1 MNGNRKRWKTACG
14 IAWMLALMLLFSTAM
29 AETPAQSREPLDYSD
44 ARNWVY
50 FASEEGETTAD
61 VFFIAPSAFGGG
73 EGSYIM
79 DLTNEKTRANFIGVI
94 NMEKGI
100 YDRNT
105 RFFAPVYRQV
115 GYRAYALPDAEAE
128 PLKQSAFADVKDA
141 FSYYMEHWNGGRP
154 IILAGFSQGADM
166 ALRLMKDCFGDEALQ
181 KQLIAC
187 YAIGWRLTEEETAQW
202 PQLRAAQGETDT
214 GVIVSFNTEAEDVRD
229 SMPVPAGIKTLSI
242 NPLNWKTDGEKAGKE
257 LNLGAC
263 FTDYGGNIL
272 DEVPE
277 LTGAYLDGE
286 RGALKVTDIDPA
298 VYSGTL
304 SVLTPGVYHLYDYQ
318 FFYRNLEKNVQDRI
332 QAYMNE

>member
-29 AETPAQSREPLDYSD
+29 AETRESLDYGD
-44 ARNWVY
+44 AGNWIY
-50 FASEEGETTAD
+50 LASEDGESAAD
-61 VFFIAPSAFGGG
+61 VFFLAPSAFGGG
-73 EGSYIM
+73 EGAYIM

-100 YDRNT
+100 YDHNT

-115 GYRAYALPDAEAE
+115 GYRAYALPEAEAE

-141 FSYYMEHWNGGRP
+141 FGYYMEHWNGGRP
-154 IILAGFSQGADM
+154 IVLAGFSQGADM
-166 ALRLMKDCFGDEALQ
+166 ALRLMKECFGDEALQ

-202 PQLRAAQGETDT
+202 PQLRAAQGETDI
-214 GVIVSFNTEAEDVRD
+214 GVIISFNTEAEDVGD
-229 SMPVPAGIKTLSI
+229 SMSVPAGTKTLAI
-242 NPLNWKTDGEKAGKE
+242 NPLNWKTDGEKAEKE

-263 FTDYGGNIL
+263 FTDYEGGIL
-272 DEVPE
+272 NEVTA

-286 RGALKVTDIDPA
+286 RGALKVTDIDPE
-298 VYSGTL
+298 VYNSTL
-304 SVLTPGVYHLYDYQ
+304 SILAPGVYHLYDYQ

-332 QAYMNE
+332 GAYMNR